1 MDQTTRSYK
10 IKLNGFNSGRPSVE
24 TKDFVRKIDTFVS
37 LYIIYLLPTTWS
49 GRDKFGPE
57 LLAKLCLE
65 GGDFG
70 GSVSRD
76 FSLIE
81 RVGESF
87 VLIAGL
93 HRKSVVESGVFLA
106 VNW

>member
-1 MDQTTRSYK
+1 M
-10 IKLNGFNSGRPSVE
+10 
-24 TKDFVRKIDTFVS
+24 
-37 LYIIYLLPTTWS
+37 YLFPTSAWP
-49 GRDKFGPE
+49 GRDKLGPE
-57 LLAKLCLE
+57 LLVKLCLE

-76 FSLIE
+76 SSLIE
-81 RVGESF
+81 RVGEAF

-106 VNW
+106 VN